1 MEPQRY
7 TIVSDN
13 DGHDYVIP
21 VGEDE
26 QFYAWVDAMEGDQ
39 DYDGKDFEQH
49 RLAGALSLL
58 TFTDPRVK

>member
-26 QFYAWVDAMEGDQ
+26 QFYAWVDAMEDGQ
-39 DYDGKDFEQH
+39 DYAGKDFEPY
-49 RLAGALSLL
+49 RLGGSLSLL
-58 TFTDPRVK
+58 SFTDPRAK